1 MSRRKNGPLLATALL
16 VDDRSSRELAEYRQ
30 AINEH
35 YGADIETE
43 VHDVAVYQTF
53 DLAAFK
59 RQLASS
65 GSYTCQGN
73 ALWPGLGFVAEHQ
86 QTIFCIE

>member
-1 MSRRKNGPLLATALL
+1 MPRRKKGPLPATALL

-30 AINEH
+30 AIKEH

-59 RQLASS
+59 GQLASS
-65 GSYTCQGN
+65 GSYTWQGN
-73 ALWPGLGFVAEHQ
+73 ALWPGLGLVTEHQ
-86 QTIFCIE
+86 PTIL